1 MNTSQLAQEG
11 LKIDWANMPT
21 YNTIMSIAAG
31 AGLLGIVV
39 LVRQLMTRP
48 TEVSAE
54 GWSLAFGV
62 LGAILT
68 ATGLHMSLTWPLA
81 AGGFPFDN
89 IIFGETSL
97 GFGVLLL
104 AASLYLWRRGADAL
118 TRPEPL
124 AALAKVAQPISVF
137 IGGLGLALFG
147 IAVAGVKYQL
157 FAAPPEEPISGEF
170 AEWPL
175 VEAIFMSG
183 LFALV
188 GIGAV
193 LFPFVVNSLKKT
205 STTLTLP
212 IRITGIVWAVT
223 GIAFILFG
231 AMNFFTHI
239 GLIVNTM

>member
-1 MNTSQLAQEG
+1 MTTSQVAQEG

-21 YNTIMSIAAG
+21 YNTIMSLAAG
-31 AGLLGIVV
+31 AGLLGIVI
-39 LVRQLMTRP
+39 LIKQMMSKP

-68 ATGLHMSLTWPLA
+68 TTGLHMTLTWPLA
-81 AGGFPFDN
+81 SGGFAFDN

-104 AASLYLWRRGADAL
+104 AASLYLWRRGEEAL

-137 IGGLGLALFG
+137 IGGLGLALFA

-188 GIGAV
+188 GVGAV
-193 LFPFVVNSLKKT
+193 LFPFAVNNIRNAATKI
-205 STTLTLP
+205 TLP

-223 GIAFILFG
+223 GVVFMLFG